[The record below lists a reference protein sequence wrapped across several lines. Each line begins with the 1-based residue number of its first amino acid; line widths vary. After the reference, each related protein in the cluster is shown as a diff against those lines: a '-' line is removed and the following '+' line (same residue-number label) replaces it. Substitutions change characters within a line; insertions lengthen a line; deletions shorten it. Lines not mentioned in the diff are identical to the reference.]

1 MNVEIPPGR
10 ACSRAFSGAG
20 CGSLC
25 FFECSFIERYAMRRR
40 RTSQRFKRGLRLWE
54 YRLGGHSLQL
64 PAVGFGRVISRSDL
78 IALVVQD
85 KNHANGKKRW
95 RDDENQDPALEG
107 LNHPAPGGSRLGI
120 AEGATL
126 GRCRAGRGEREESD
140 QRHTCQKELSSNF
153 HS

>member
-1 MNVEIPPGR
+1 MLGNRMNVEVPPGR

-25 FFECSFIERYAMRRR
+25 FFERSFIERYAMRRR

-54 YRLGGHSLQL
+54 YRPGGHSLRL

-85 KNHANGKKRW
+85 PPPPPPTKRW
-95 RDDENQDPALEG
+95 RADETQGPAL
-107 LNHPAPGGSRLGI
+107 
-120 AEGATL
+120 
-126 GRCRAGRGEREESD
+126 
-140 QRHTCQKELSSNF
+140 
-153 HS
+153 